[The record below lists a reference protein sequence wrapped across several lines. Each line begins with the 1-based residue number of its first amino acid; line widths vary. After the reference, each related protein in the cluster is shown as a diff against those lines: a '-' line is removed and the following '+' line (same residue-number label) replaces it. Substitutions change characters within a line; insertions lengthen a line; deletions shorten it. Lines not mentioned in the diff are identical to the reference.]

1 MQRRALLASPLA
13 LLATPAPLAT
23 PALAQQGFPSRPLSL
38 LVPFAAGG
46 PTDMIARL
54 LAEGMSREL
63 GQPVAAE
70 NVTGAGG
77 TIAASRVAQARPDGH
92 TLLIH
97 HIGLASAATLYRQLP
112 FSIERGLAPLG
123 IVSHT
128 GMTLVAR
135 PDFPAADAR
144 QLLAAIR
151 EQGDRLN
158 LGHSGLGGSNQ
169 LCAMLLQHAA
179 GQGAGQG
186 VTQIVFRG
194 SAPAMTE
201 LMAGRLDITCDQATV
216 TAPFLRDGRIKGFAV
231 TLPERVPGLD
241 LPTAREAGVDLVMSA
256 WHGLYAPAGTPADVV
271 ARLGQAI
278 RAALREERLRA
289 RFAETLTTVATEAEA
304 DAAHHGRFLAAEIQ
318 RLRPLILAAG
328 QFAD

>member
-1 MQRRALLASPLA
+1 
-13 LLATPAPLAT
+13 
-23 PALAQQGFPSRPLSL
+23 
-38 LVPFAAGG
+38 
-46 PTDMIARL
+46 
-54 LAEGMSREL
+54 
-63 GQPVAAE
+63 
-70 NVTGAGG
+70 
-77 TIAASRVAQARPDGH
+77 
-92 TLLIH
+92 
-97 HIGLASAATLYRQLP
+97 
-112 FSIERGLAPLG
+112 
-123 IVSHT
+123 
-128 GMTLVAR
+128 MTLVAR
-135 PDFPAADAR
+135 PDFPATDAR

-179 GQGAGQG
+179 GQG
-186 VTQIVFRG
+186 VTQVVFRG

-216 TAPFLRDGRIKGFAV
+216 TAPFLRDNRIRGFAV

-241 LPTAREAGVDLVMSA
+241 LPTTREAGLDLVMSA
-256 WHGLYAPAGTPADVV
+256 WHGLYAPAGTPAEI
-271 ARLGQAI
+271 AQRLSQAV
-278 RAALREERLRA
+278 RAALREERLRQ

-304 DAAHHGRFLAAEIQ
+304 TPEHHARHLQSEIA

>member
-1 MQRRALLASPLA
+1 MLTRRATLA
-13 LLATPAPLAT
+13 LPLLAT
-23 PALAQQGFPSRPLSL
+23 PALAQAFPSRTLTL
-38 LVPFAAGG
+38 MIPFAAGG

-54 LAEGMSREL
+54 MAEGMSREL
-63 GQPVAAE
+63 GQTVSTE

-77 TIAASRVAQARPDGH
+77 TIAAARVAASRPDGH

-97 HIGLASAATLYRQLP
+97 HIGLAAAATLYRQLP

-135 PDFPAADAR
+135 PDFPATDLRGFMALLRERGDA
-144 QLLAAIR
+144 
-151 EQGDRLN
+151 LN

-169 LCAMLLQHAA
+169 LCGMLLQHAA
-179 GQGAGQG
+179 GQSA
-186 VTQIVFRG
+186 TTIVFRG

-201 LMAGRLDITCDQATV
+201 MMASRLDISCDQATV
-216 TAPFLRDGRIKGFAV
+216 TAPFLRDNRIKGYAV
-231 TLPERVPGLD
+231 TLPERIPGLD
-241 LPTAREAGVDLVMSA
+241 LPTTREQGVDLIMSA
-256 WHGLYAPAGTPADVV
+256 WHGLYAAAGTPPEIQ
-271 ARLGQAI
+271 ARLAQAM

-289 RFAETLTTVATEAEA
+289 RYAETLTSIATEREA
-304 DAAHHGRFLAAEIQ
+304 DPAHHARFLGEEIA
-318 RLRPLILAAG
+318 RLRPLIVAAG

>member
-1 MQRRALLASPLA
+1 MLRRRTALALPLLAA
-13 LLATPAPLAT
+13 
-23 PALAQQGFPSRPLSL
+23 PALARAQGFPSRPISL
-38 LVPFAAGG
+38 LIPFAAGG
-46 PTDMIARL
+46 PTDMIGRL

-77 TIAASRVAQARPDGH
+77 TIAAARVAQARPDGH

-97 HIGLASAATLYRQLP
+97 HIGLASAATLYRRLP
-112 FSIERGLAPLG
+112 FSIEQGLAPLG
-123 IVSHT
+123 LVSHV

-135 PDFPAADAR
+135 ADFPARDLAGFM
-144 QLLAAIR
+144 AAIR
-151 EQGDRLN
+151 EQGDALN
-158 LGHSGLGGSNQ
+158 LGHAGLGGSNQ

-179 GQGAGQG
+179 GRG

-201 LMAGRLDITCDQATV
+201 MMAGRLDISCDQATI
-216 TAPFLRDGRIKGFAV
+216 TAPFMRDNRIRGYAV

-241 LPTAREAGVDLVMSA
+241 LPTTRELGVDLIMSA
-256 WHGLYAPAGTPADVV
+256 WHGLYATGGTPPEAQ
-271 ARLGQAI
+271 ARLNQAM

-289 RFAETLTTVATEAEA
+289 RFAETLTQVAAEREVDPA
-304 DAAHHGRFLAAEIQ
+304 FHARFLGEEIA